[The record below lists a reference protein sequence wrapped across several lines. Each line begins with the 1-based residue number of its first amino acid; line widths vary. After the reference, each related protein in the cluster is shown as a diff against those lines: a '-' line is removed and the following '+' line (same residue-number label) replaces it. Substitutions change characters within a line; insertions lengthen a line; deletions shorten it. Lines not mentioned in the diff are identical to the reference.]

1 MLFGALLFYLYF
13 RGAGSHGLIDP
24 VEGINASIALHM
36 SAGGSYFVPKMG
48 EILTAG
54 HSLGTW
60 WLEAIALKILG
71 WSEFAVRFWSVLA
84 GLGMIAAS
92 VLSARQNNEYDS
104 RRKGWLA
111 AVICASMTGAFT
123 ASQIA
128 ASNSIFA
135 CLMSFAMTGIILSQ
149 NNKNWLILSHS
160 AISFAFIAHGLE
172 SIIFAWLALI
182 VYCVLCED
190 WDLLK
195 DFFTWPPGIITG
207 ILISSLYLLAV
218 IIINPNL
225 LSFMICQNHIYSF
238 GGIIGSI
245 IYIFIAFC
253 PFHGFIIRALI
264 ELLPSEY
271 PVKPN
276 SEIFMIVWAGIF
288 FLGSILSG
296 DIMSISACVP
306 ALSAILARRLDSW
319 LYDKKLFSLREA
331 VLINTLILVPVLYL
345 ILPFFAGILPV
356 ISASLM
362 SLIPWEVMT
371 GLFLFACWYYVRTR
385 QIEKFVRNVS
395 AAALLCL
402 MPLSGV
408 FSLTSEIYSISDIG
422 LTLRD
427 LVKGSD
433 KIIQYGI
440 NYQSIYFYTFRNS
453 ELINSPLTAGV
464 DDWQFTTN
472 DARLNALWLRD
483 DRVFLIMPSG
493 SKPREPLPDSIFHII
508 DGQGMTLISNK

>member
-1 MLFGALLFYLYF
+1 MLFGALLIYLYF

-60 WLEAIALKILG
+60 WLEAISLKIFG
-71 WSEFAVRFWSVLA
+71 WSEFAVRFWSCLA

-92 VLSARQNNEYDS
+92 VLSARQNEGGS
-104 RRKGWLA
+104 KRKGWLA

-128 ASNSIFA
+128 SSHAIFA
-135 CLMSFAMTGIILSQ
+135 CLMSFAMTGIILSR
-149 NNKNWLILSHS
+149 NNKNWLILSHF
-160 AISFAFIAHGLE
+160 AISFSFIAHGLE
-172 SIIFAWLALI
+172 SIIFAWLAVI
-182 VYCVLCED
+182 AYCVLCED

-195 DFFTWPPGIITG
+195 DFSTWPAGIITG
-207 ILISSLYLLAV
+207 IIISSFYLIA
-218 IIINPNL
+218 IIAINPNL
-225 LSFMICQNHIYSF
+225 LFFMMSHNHIYSF
-238 GGIIGSI
+238 GGIIGSV
-245 IYIFIAFC
+245 IYIFLAFA
-253 PFHGFIIRALI
+253 PFHGFIIRSLI
-264 ELLPSEY
+264 ESFPTEY
-271 PVKPN
+271 PFKPSN
-276 SEIFMIVWAGIF
+276 EIFMIIWAAIF
-288 FLGSILSG
+288 FLGALLEG

-319 LYDKKLFSLREA
+319 LYDDKLFSLREA
-331 VLINTLILVPVLYL
+331 VLMNTLILVPVLYF
-345 ILPFFAGILPV
+345 IMPFFAGKFPV

-362 SLIPWEVMT
+362 SLIPWEIMT

-385 QIEKFVRNVS
+385 QIKKFIRNVS

-422 LTLRD
+422 LKLRD
-427 LVKGSD
+427 LVQGSD

-472 DARLNALWLRD
+472 DARLNALWLRSE
-483 DRVFLIMPSG
+483 RVFLIMPSG